1 MTSVIPGSNHSN
13 SSQLSIFAICNESEV
28 AESLI
33 TYINTVYKWQRCRI
47 NNCEIG
53 EYHIL
58 NDEETVHTKHPEMGV
73 QVWSASSSTESLLS
87 DPDFLWYLEVNWSS
101 NVDLWRLTSVT
112 QLQESLGRKLSLRV
126 DAQQGI
132 PSSMTLGTTEPH
144 CSFSAPMASIR
155 NRYQYLDHTTSVF
168 NGVAD
173 VQLKGRHVKAKPF
186 QSTKA
191 FRHSCMEAKSNTFL
205 VRTR

>member
-1 MTSVIPGSNHSN
+1 MKKQYTQNIQRWMSKYGLQAV
-13 SSQLSIFAICNESEV
+13 QLSRCCPILIFC
-28 AESLI
+28 
-33 TYINTVYKWQRCRI
+33 
-47 NNCEIG
+47 G
-53 EYHIL
+53 
-58 NDEETVHTKHPEMGV
+58 
-73 QVWSASSSTESLLS
+73 
-87 DPDFLWYLEVNWSS
+87 S

-191 FRHSCMEAKSNTFL
+191 LRHSCMEAKSNTFL